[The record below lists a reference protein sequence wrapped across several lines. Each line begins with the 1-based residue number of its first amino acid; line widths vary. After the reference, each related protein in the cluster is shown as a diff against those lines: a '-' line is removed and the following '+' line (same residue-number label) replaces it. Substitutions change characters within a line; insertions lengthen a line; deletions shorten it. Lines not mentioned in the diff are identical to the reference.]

1 MASPDRKNKS
11 FGIKRIFASVKNSW
25 NGLKVAYKNEQSVY
39 IHLVCTVILLLLSF
53 LLKIS
58 LTQWLI
64 IIAII
69 GLTLVVELIN
79 TAIESTVDL
88 VTEGILTL
96 TKTSEYLEANPVQV
110 CDDAAGKLVKFFLNS
125 DVINFMVGA
134 KLNQAHY
141 DPNLPI
147 EIEIR
152 KNIVK
157 KIAKI
162 LEEKFFKRVSIQY
175 M

>member
-1 MASPDRKNKS
+1 MASPDRNNKS

-25 NGLKVAYKNEQSVY
+25 NGLKVAYKNEQSMY

-88 VTEGILTL
+88 VTKEFHPLAKVAKDTASAAEFVL
-96 TKTSEYLEANPVQV
+96 SVTSAIIALMIFVP
-110 CDDAAGKLVKFFLNS
+110 KLIDL
-125 DVINFMVGA
+125 
-134 KLNQAHY
+134 L
-141 DPNLPI
+141 
-147 EIEIR
+147 
-152 KNIVK
+152 
-157 KIAKI
+157 
-162 LEEKFFKRVSIQY
+162 
-175 M
+175 

>member
-1 MASPDRKNKS
+1 MASPDRNNKS

-25 NGLKVAYKNEQSVY
+25 NGLKVAYKNEQSMY

-58 LTQWLI
+58 LIQWLI

-88 VTEGILTL
+88 VTKEFHPLAKVAKDTASAAEFVL
-96 TKTSEYLEANPVQV
+96 SVTSAIIALMIFVP
-110 CDDAAGKLVKFFLNS
+110 KLIDL
-125 DVINFMVGA
+125 
-134 KLNQAHY
+134 L
-141 DPNLPI
+141 
-147 EIEIR
+147 
-152 KNIVK
+152 
-157 KIAKI
+157 
-162 LEEKFFKRVSIQY
+162 
-175 M
+175 

>member
-1 MASPDRKNKS
+1 MASLDRKDTQIA
-11 FGIKRIFASVKNSW
+11 FKRKFSSINNSW

-88 VTEGILTL
+88 VTKEFHPLAKVAKDTASAAEFVL
-96 TKTSEYLEANPVQV
+96 SVTSA
-110 CDDAAGKLVKFFLNS
+110 
-125 DVINFMVGA
+125 I
-134 KLNQAHY
+134 
-141 DPNLPI
+141 
-147 EIEIR
+147 
-152 KNIVK
+152 
-157 KIAKI
+157 IALMI
-162 LEEKFFKRVSIQY
+162 FIPRIMELF
-175 M
+175 

>member
-25 NGLKVAYKNEQSVY
+25 NGLKVTYKNEQSVY

-88 VTEGILTL
+88 VTKEFHPFAKVAKDTASAAEFILTL
-96 TKTSEYLEANPVQV
+96 TSTIIALMIFVP
-110 CDDAAGKLVKFFLNS
+110 KLIDL
-125 DVINFMVGA
+125 
-134 KLNQAHY
+134 L
-141 DPNLPI
+141 
-147 EIEIR
+147 
-152 KNIVK
+152 
-157 KIAKI
+157 
-162 LEEKFFKRVSIQY
+162 
-175 M
+175 